1 MSVEDP
7 KITELNANIKEYLMA
22 NLTIRVSGE
31 WNSDYRIVSLYLENE
46 YINSDSFNVRE
57 ASGSGL
63 EY

>member
-7 KITELNANIKEYLMA
+7 KITELNANIKESLMA
-22 NLTIRVSGE
+22 NWTIWVSGE
-31 WNSDYRIVSLYLENE
+31 WNSDYRTVSLYLENE
-46 YINSDSFNVRE
+46 YINSDSFDVRE